1 MRLAEKTSFI
11 PDPMAS
17 ADRPSKMIK
26 LDNRTLPMAS
36 LNLYNANGSTPPQPP
51 EAASLPASTVPKSEA
66 QESGKQI
73 SQSQLPSEVES
84 ALLQQVLSLTPEQL
98 SSLPPEQQQQVIQ
111 LQKMLKDSTP

>member
-73 SQSQLPSEVES
+73 SQVMFFSCLSVFHNHISEFCLPFMSQLISS
-84 ALLQQVLSLTPEQL
+84 ISFISLLT
-98 SSLPPEQQQQVIQ
+98 
-111 LQKMLKDSTP
+111 KDNP